1 MKTLP
6 GRKGHCYHLALNAL
20 KEFLVCIYREGG
32 EDGGSVGGGHMTEW
46 DIKLP
51 QNLHRQEH

>member
-6 GRKGHCYHLALNAL
+6 GRKGHCYLLALNAL
-20 KEFLVCIYREGG
+20 EEFLVCIYREEG
-32 EDGGSVGGGHMTEW
+32 EDRGSGGGHMTEW